1 VLEND
6 GSVLA
11 TAITAAG
18 LALMDGC
25 IPMYDVITA
34 TSLVSYILHYLTIKL
49 FLLDFQFIF

>member
-1 VLEND
+1 MLVLEND

-25 IPMYDVITA
+25 IPMYDVIVA
-34 TSLVSYILHYLTIKL
+34 TSLVCY
-49 FLLDFQFIF
+49 FLCY